1 MMHGKLTA
9 SWTERASEKAVS
21 NRDRGRGSGPDH
33 PLNKVELAKSRLLGR
48 LAGREAADNGDNIM
62 VDLAYRERKW
72 GSDKARKDLT
82 FTLRDQTQ
90 IRHSGQLLFVPP
102 SLLIGPIFFDF
113 TPKTWHIVNK
123 VYCKYE

>member
-48 LAGREAADNGDNIM
+48 LAGRESADEDDDIM
-62 VDLAYRERKW
+62 GGLEERERKGGPPRRGR
-72 GSDKARKDLT
+72 GSHL
-82 FTLRDQTQ
+82 
-90 IRHSGQLLFVPP
+90 H
-102 SLLIGPIFFDF
+102 
-113 TPKTWHIVNK
+113 
-123 VYCKYE
+123 